1 LEDDHTMTST
11 NKADA
16 FARWQ
21 LEQGDPEPM
30 RKRLKEQEDT
40 QTVAAYLENC
50 ELLDEYEDAFEDED
64 DAS

>member
-1 LEDDHTMTST
+1 MTST

-30 RKRLKEQEDT
+30 RKRLKEQEKAHA
-40 QTVAAYLENC
+40 VSAYLENC
-50 ELLDEYEDAFEDED
+50 EMLDAFEDD
-64 DAS
+64 DDE